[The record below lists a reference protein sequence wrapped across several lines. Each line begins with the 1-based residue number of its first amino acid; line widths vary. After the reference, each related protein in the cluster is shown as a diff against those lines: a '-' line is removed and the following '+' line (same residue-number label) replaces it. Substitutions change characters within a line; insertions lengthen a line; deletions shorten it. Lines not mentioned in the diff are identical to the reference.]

1 VSGCLVCPHL
11 VTMTNTWWLYLPLP
25 KLRIRSRGG
34 SLVRTSREVSDRTLL
49 RVVLTE
55 PDTNPAELT
64 PKPIGYLRARS

>member
-1 VSGCLVCPHL
+1 
-11 VTMTNTWWLYLPLP
+11 LPLP
-25 KLRIRSRGG
+25 KLRIRSCRG